1 MDPDQLL
8 QAAVRC
14 GLQGLVVSDHDFLWD
29 GDELQALQDLSGGR
43 LKLYR
48 GFEATCREG
57 HFVVIGVKELHG
69 HRSGDSLVFLAR
81 QVHSEGGV
89 VIAAHPYRQNLLI
102 NLKPFPEAFLESI
115 DAVETVNAT
124 STTHQINTS
133 LHFSARIQRPAV
145 GGSDAHY
152 PEAVGAA
159 CTRFVKLPADEQAL
173 ARAIRLGHAW
183 PDSARLVAPWLKP
196 PVSP

>member
-14 GLQGLVVSDHDFLWD
+14 GLQGLVLSDHDFIWN
-29 GDELQALQDLSGGR
+29 GDELQALQDQSGGR

-48 GFEATCREG
+48 GFEASCMEG
-57 HFVVIGVKELHG
+57 HFIVIGVKDLHG
-69 HRSGDSLVFLAR
+69 HRPGDSLIFLAR
-81 QVHSEGGV
+81 QVHSDGGI
-89 VIAAHPYRQNLLI
+89 VIAAHPHRQNLLI
-102 NLKPFPEAFLESI
+102 DLKPFPEAFLESI

-124 STTHQINTS
+124 STTAQINTS
-133 LHFSARIQRPAV
+133 LHFASRLQRPAV

-159 CTRFVKLPADEQAL
+159 CTRFVTLPADELAL
-173 ARAIRLGHAW
+173 ARAIRIGHAW
-183 PDSARLVAPWLKP
+183 PDSARPVAPWLKP
-196 PVSP
+196 TVKP